1 MQYGDLTFLQIR
13 DRARQGW
20 VAIVPTGCTEQQGPH
35 LPVDVDTWQ
44 VEATT
49 RAAAE
54 RAADRYSLKSLVLP
68 TMPFGPTPEHR
79 NFGWGYIDI
88 SAELHEALV
97 RAVLESLGAQ
107 GFARIIVWRGCGQH
121 DLGETVRA
129 FNLAH
134 AGRSMAFLPRL
145 PFHDVWCRTADPSVP
160 GGTRTALRPHLPC
173 ISAPGPCARI

>member
-1 MQYGDLTFLQIR
+1 MQYGDLTFLEIR

-35 LPVDVDTWQ
+35 LPVDADTWQ

-97 RAVLESLGAQ
+97 RAIERRRDDIPDVPALRPRRFVAVEELVVAASARRRGIGTALMERAESLGT
-107 GFARIIVWRGCGQH
+107 GARHGRG
-121 DLGETVRA
+121 
-129 FNLAH
+129 
-134 AGRSMAFLPRL
+134 
-145 PFHDVWCRTADPSVP
+145 
-160 GGTRTALRPHLPC
+160 
-173 ISAPGPCARI
+173 